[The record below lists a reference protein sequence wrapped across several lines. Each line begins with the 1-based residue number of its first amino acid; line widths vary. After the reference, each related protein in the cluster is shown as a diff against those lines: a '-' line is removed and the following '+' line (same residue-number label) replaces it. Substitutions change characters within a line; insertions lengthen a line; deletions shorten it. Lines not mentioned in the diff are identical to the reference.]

1 MTNEYQLADKLK
13 KQFRGRG
20 SEVFG
25 MRATTTSELMRRAEM
40 GRDPR
45 INCAEQAFRENYRRR
60 NTPQTPQPVS
70 RKSAASTDVR
80 HTASGTAQ
88 TPRRAE
94 THRSEVLYED
104 RDEAWERMRQAAQ
117 AEAAAR
123 AERQKQAEAA
133 PVEKQLQKKY
143 IPPMLLAFLI
153 VGTILFLSF
162 VFSITE
168 VYKAS
173 RQLEQMENQL
183 SQLEETAQDME
194 LQLEEKND
202 IREIEAIATG
212 RLGMVKEDS
221 LQRRF
226 VSLSDGERIELAETE
241 EEPAAG
247 GVMLSS
253 VFSALG
259 RFFER
264 FR

>member
-1 MTNEYQLADKLK
+1 MQQNPAAGAQRTTAGNASLRSGESPRRSNHT
-13 KQFRGRG
+13 RG
-20 SEVFG
+20 
-25 MRATTTSELMRRAEM
+25 
-40 GRDPR
+40 
-45 INCAEQAFRENYRRR
+45 QY
-60 NTPQTPQPVS
+60 
-70 RKSAASTDVR
+70 
-80 HTASGTAQ
+80 
-88 TPRRAE
+88 RAE
-94 THRSEVLYED
+94 TLHSR
-104 RDEAWERMRQAAQ
+104 R
-117 AEAAAR
+117 
-123 AERQKQAEAA
+123 AA
-133 PVEKQLQKKY
+133 PVNRTAPNAAEPTAAASPAAVEKQVQKKM

-162 VFSITE
+162 IFSITE

-173 RQLEQMENQL
+173 RQLDELKNQL
-183 SQLEETAQDME
+183 VQLEETAQDME

-212 RLGMVKEDS
+212 RLGMAKEDS

-226 VSLSDGERIELAETE
+226 VSLSDGERIELAETPE
-241 EEPAAG
+241 ETTAG